1 MFILGIFTAFILVVG
16 FGLCIYAIFEST
28 LFGKIKIACSAFCG
42 GVLVTI
48 GLTIVL
54 YHILFTT

>member
-1 MFILGIFTAFILVVG
+1 MYTLGIITTIAIIFG
-16 FGLCIYAIFEST
+16 FGLLVYAIFEST